1 MKMSLYLAIAFLFP
15 CSFGDPPPALE
26 GAHMEFESL
35 EIITDNDVPCM
46 KITCS
51 VTHTA
56 KESIMEFPPKAYLL
70 LNVVDSTGKRLLP
83 DNLMIVGKKFLQV
96 DGEDCPDNQFHAILF
111 FKELPAKTAK
121 WIHIRG
127 NVPLRCCSLSSS
139 IPRGL
144 FWRNGMKEEFSAI
157 DCEMVPEGPVADLAI
172 CKSETVTL
180 GAKLLQTYRNNSQL
194 WKIHLRAIATF
205 RFYGLELLDE
215 QGLHVLFS
223 LRPCSAFA
231 GGGGAGYSMECVFP
245 RAYSRLQARIL
256 YIDPDKFKNKSL
268 PFNLTVGLAGTL
280 SKKQAP
286 SAR

>member
-1 MKMSLYLAIAFLFP
+1 
-15 CSFGDPPPALE
+15 
-26 GAHMEFESL
+26 
-35 EIITDNDVPCM
+35 M

-83 DNLMIVGKKFLQV
+83 DNLMIVGKNFLQV
-96 DGEDCPDNQFHAILF
+96 DEEDCPDNQFHVILF

-139 IPRGL
+139 IPREL
-144 FWRNGMKEEFSAI
+144 FWRDGMEEEFSAI
-157 DCEMVPEGPVADLAI
+157 DSEMVPEGPVADLAI

-180 GAKLLQTYRNNSQL
+180 GAELLQTYRNNSQL
-194 WKIHLRAIATF
+194 WKIHLSAIATF

-223 LRPCSAFA
+223 LRPRSAFA

-280 SKKQAP
+280 SKRQAP